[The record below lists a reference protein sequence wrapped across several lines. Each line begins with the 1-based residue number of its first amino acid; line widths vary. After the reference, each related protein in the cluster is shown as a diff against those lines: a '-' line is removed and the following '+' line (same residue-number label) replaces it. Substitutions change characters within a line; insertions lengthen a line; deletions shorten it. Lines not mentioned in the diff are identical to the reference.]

1 MSNTFRFRIVLYVF
15 SIAFLTW
22 AAALTT
28 AKAQDSAVFEKII
41 SKQIE
46 AFRTGDA
53 QTAFSLASRS
63 IQLIFREPENF
74 IFMVKRQY
82 HPVYSA
88 KWYKFDK
95 FKMHEGVPTQSLILL
110 GAGGGYW
117 LALYQFE
124 KQTEGLWKIRSVI
137 LRKLVGG
144 AA

>member
-1 MSNTFRFRIVLYVF
+1 M
-15 SIAFLTW
+15 
-22 AAALTT
+22 
-28 AKAQDSAVFEKII
+28 
-41 SKQIE
+41 
-46 AFRTGDA
+46 
-53 QTAFSLASRS
+53 
-63 IQLIFREPENF
+63 
-74 IFMVKRQY
+74 
-82 HPVYSA
+82 
-88 KWYKFDK
+88 DK